1 MSSFLKEYSRQAKLY
16 IDLPSQG
23 HYYDDKEVLKD
34 KQYTSV
40 PVFGMNAMDE
50 ITFKT
55 PDALLSGTAT
65 TEVMQ
70 SCIPHIQDP
79 WSIVGFDIDYI
90 LIAIRIATYG
100 DTMNIETAC
109 PHCSAVHEN
118 DIMLTKILEN
128 FANCPVTNSFDVDG
142 FKINLRPLSYREN
155 TDFSMQNF
163 ALERQVLAINN
174 NSDLKREDKEAQL
187 QEVFK
192 QSSKL
197 NLLVAVSHIE
207 SIEKNGLTE
216 SVTENILE
224 FIENNDAVFYGKLRD
239 NIKELTEKWNLPNI
253 DIQCVAEDCGKS
265 YKTKLNL
272 DYSNFFGA
280 RSLNS
285 RNLI

>member
-34 KQYTSV
+34 KEYTSV

-163 ALERQVLAINN
+163 ALERQVHDAQFPALEHRVGDTNALSGSSLGRAAIATRSVVTAGDVGFGGHGLLQLFSVPRVANLYRRERHPGRRKYAGVGAGDWAFIFCSEGIEASLAWRGPVPTG
-174 NSDLKREDKEAQL
+174 SFRG
-187 QEVFK
+187 
-192 QSSKL
+192 
-197 NLLVAVSHIE
+197 VA
-207 SIEKNGLTE
+207 
-216 SVTENILE
+216 
-224 FIENNDAVFYGKLRD
+224 
-239 NIKELTEKWNLPNI
+239 
-253 DIQCVAEDCGKS
+253 
-265 YKTKLNL
+265 
-272 DYSNFFGA
+272 
-280 RSLNS
+280 S
-285 RNLI
+285 R

>member
-23 HYYDDKEVLKD
+23 HYYNDKEVLKD
-34 KQYTSV
+34 NQYSSV

-65 TEVMQ
+65 TEVIQ

-79 WSIVGFDIDYI
+79 WNIVGFDIDYI

-100 DTMNIETAC
+100 DTMSIETVC

-128 FANCPVTNSFDVDG
+128 FANCPVTNSFEVDG

-187 QEVFK
+187 QEIFK

-216 SVTENILE
+216 SVSENILE
-224 FIENNDAVFYGKLRD
+224 FIENNDAEFYTKLRD
-239 NIKELTEKWNLPNI
+239 NIKELTENWNLPNI
-253 DIQCVAEDCGKS
+253 DIQCAAEECGKP

-272 DYSNFFGA
+272 DYSNFFGV

>member
-1 MSSFLKEYSRQAKLY
+1 
-16 IDLPSQG
+16 
-23 HYYDDKEVLKD
+23 
-34 KQYTSV
+34 
-40 PVFGMNAMDE
+40 
-50 ITFKT
+50 
-55 PDALLSGTAT
+55 
-65 TEVMQ
+65 MQ

-79 WSIVGFDIDYI
+79 WNIVGFDIDYI

-100 DTMNIETAC
+100 DTMSIETVC
-109 PHCSAVHEN
+109 PHCSAIHEN
-118 DIMLTKILEN
+118 DVMLTKILEN
-128 FANCPVTNSFDVDG
+128 FANCPVTNSFEVDG

-174 NSDLKREDKEAQL
+174 NSDLKREDKEKQL
-187 QEVFK
+187 QEIFK

-216 SVTENILE
+216 SVSENILE
-224 FIENNDAVFYGKLRD
+224 FIENNDAEFYTKLRD
-239 NIKELTEKWNLPNI
+239 NIKELTENWNLPNI
-253 DIQCVAEDCGKS
+253 DIQCVAEECGKP

-272 DYSNFFGA
+272 DYSNFFGV